1 MARRYSRIRE
11 AGQLNLALT
20 NYIQYLTTPRTRN
33 IGTRGARPDSKAVY
47 VVPFGFDI
55 ATDEVVRVQ
64 NSVPGYT
71 ALATRVNT
79 AGTGAEVVDVLGSKT
94 VATVGQFT
102 PSRVVFFRNA
112 TRSTTVARSE
122 VTNLQYLK
130 YNGDRDSCAF
140 GRKTAT
146 DNEYDA
152 FESIKSGILQANA
165 SLAVKRVSLSREK
178 YSYA

>member
-20 NYIQYLTTPRTRN
+20 NYITYLTTPRTRN
-33 IGTRGARPDSKAVY
+33 IGTRGARPASKAAY
-47 VVPFGFDI
+47 VVPFGFDV

-64 NSVPGYT
+64 NSVEGYT
-71 ALATRVNT
+71 ALAGRVNT
-79 AGTGAEVVDVLGSKT
+79 TGTGAEVTDTLGSKSL
-94 VATVGQFT
+94 ATVGQFS
-102 PSRVVFFRNA
+102 PSRVVWFRNA
-112 TRSTTVARSE
+112 TRSTTVERSD

-130 YNGDRDSCAF
+130 YNGDRSSCAF

-152 FESIKSGILQANA
+152 FDSIKSAILQANS
-165 SLAVKRVSLSREK
+165 SLAVNRISLSREK